1 MKRTM
6 AGLTIVAALAAAPV
20 AAQERPL
27 GQQADSTH
35 HPGMMQP
42 GMMQPGMMNPGM
54 MQMMQRMHGQGGM
67 MGMMGGG
74 MMGMA
79 GGPAMILGLEESLE
93 LTGDQVERLEALR
106 ESAQSGM
113 RQHMMQGMQTMH
125 ASQELLAGE
134 SPDVAAYE
142 ERLREAANHMVLAHT
157 AMARAAVEARGLL
170 TPQQQDRLA
179 LARSMMQEMRAGMMQ
194 GMMMPGMMHG
204 MDPSESDGH
213 GH

>member
-6 AGLTIVAALAAAPV
+6 AGLTILAALVAAPV

-27 GQQADSTH
+27 GQQADSAH

-67 MGMMGGG
+67 MGM
-74 MMGMA
+74 A
-79 GGPAMILGLEESLE
+79 GGPAMILGLKESLE
-93 LTGDQVERLEALR
+93 LTDDQVERLEALR

-170 TPQQQDRLA
+170 TTQQQDRLA
-179 LARSMMQEMRAGMMQ
+179 LARSMMQEMRAGMRQ
-194 GMMMPGMMHG
+194 GTMMPGMG
-204 MDPSESDGH
+204 PGESGGH

>member
-1 MKRTM
+1 MNRTM

-20 AAQERPL
+20 VAQERPL
-27 GQQADSTH
+27 GQPADSTA

-42 GMMQPGMMNPGM
+42 GMMQ
-54 MQMMQRMHGQGGM
+54 MMQRMQGQGGM
-67 MGMMGGG
+67 IGMMGGG

-79 GGPAMILGLEESLE
+79 GGPAMILGLQESLE
-93 LTGDQVERLEALR
+93 LTDDQVERLEGLR
-106 ESAQSGM
+106 EGAQSGM
-113 RQHMMQGMQTMH
+113 RKHMMQGMQTMR
-125 ASQELLAGE
+125 AAQELLAGE
-134 SPDVAAYE
+134 SPDAAAYE

-179 LARSMMQEMRAGMMQ
+179 LARTMMQEMRAGMMQ
-194 GMMMPGMMHG
+194 EMMMPGMMQG
-204 MDPSESDGH
+204 MDPAGSGGEGH